1 MRWAGR
7 RIAFKSRSDKIQL
20 WRPSENRVLF
30 GQRDQAAL
38 QKLTSQTRLHPSAGK
53 LAAVLDHVL
62 STHAIGTF
70 KPDPRAYQ
78 LGIRRIQQ
86 GRQSDPR
93 ELTFVPSGVIGVLI
107 FHLAAIE
114 IRGSMLPSQGHNRLN
129 ARIGM
134 AARESGYQSP
144 SQRGVL
150 YDLPIVV
157 AEAKPVFEH
166 LGVADRCDVV
176 GGNFFRRCAGRRRRL
191 PAQARLAPL
200 GRRQVRKTSQ
210 EHSRGSDAW
219 CAALHPRIGCSFWK
233 HAAHEQAPRP
243 HDVGPDARRSR
254 ANSGRVGGTADG
266 GRFR

>member
-1 MRWAGR
+1 MHTHRLADSVLTRRRWCGGRGAALPSKAGPIKSSSGAR
-7 RIAFKSRSDKIQL
+7 RKTGSF
-20 WRPSENRVLF
+20 F

-107 FHLAAIE
+107 FYLAAIE

-134 AARESGYQSP
+134 AACESGYK
-144 SQRGVL
+144 
-150 YDLPIVV
+150 PI
-157 AEAKPVFEH
+157 AAGCALRF
-166 LGVADRCDVV
+166 ADR
-176 GGNFFRRCAGRRRRL
+176 R
-191 PAQARLAPL
+191 
-200 GRRQVRKTSQ
+200 
-210 EHSRGSDAW
+210 RGS
-219 CAALHPRIGCSFWK
+219 
-233 HAAHEQAPRP
+233 QASP
-243 HDVGPDARRSR
+243 
-254 ANSGRVGGTADG
+254 
-266 GRFR
+266 